1 MSPGPV
7 GSRVE
12 QLAQALA
19 ERIVPLVI
27 DAIDIDAILD
37 RVDIEKIIDRVD
49 INKVVNRVDIDEVL
63 DRVDIEK
70 IIDRVDIQ
78 KIIERVD
85 VNAIVNEIDIDALV
99 EQTELG
105 SIIAR
110 STTGILTE
118 ILDVIRSQG
127 VGLDD
132 FILRWGNRLVGRGR
146 KIADWPEGPAL
157 LVGPKAVMAPGMT
170 P

>member
-1 MSPGPV
+1 MSSHPI

-19 ERIVPLVI
+19 ERIVPLII
-27 DAIDIDAILD
+27 DAIDINAIVEK
-37 RVDIEKIIDRVD
+37 VDIEQVIDRVD
-49 INKVVNRVDIDEVL
+49 INKIVSRVDLNAIVDN
-63 DRVDIEK
+63 VDIEK

-78 KIIERVD
+78 KVIERVD
-85 VNAIVNEIDIDALV
+85 INAIVNEIDIDALV

-105 SIIAR
+105 SIIAH

-118 ILDVIRSQG
+118 VLDVIRAHG

-132 FILRWGNRLVGRGR
+132 FVLRWGNRLVGRRR
-146 KIADWPEGPAL
+146 KIADWPKGPPL
-157 LVGPKAVMAPGMT
+157 LVEPKVPA
-170 P
+170 

>member
-1 MSPGPV
+1 MSPGPLT
-7 GSRVE
+7 SRME
-12 QLAQALA
+12 QLAQAMA

-27 DAIDIDAILD
+27 DAIDIDSLLD
-37 RVDIEKIIDRVD
+37 RVDIEK
-49 INKVVNRVDIDEVL
+49 L
-63 DRVDIEK
+63 
-70 IIDRVDIQ
+70 
-78 KIIERVD
+78 IERVDVEKVIERVDVEKLIKRID

-110 STTGILTE
+110 STTGVLTE
-118 ILDVIRSQG
+118 VLDVIRSQG

-132 FILRWGNRLVGRGR
+132 FVLRWGNRLIGR
-146 KIADWPEGPAL
+146 KVADWPDGPPL
-157 LVGPKAVMAPGMT
+157 LVEPKPAPA

>member
-19 ERIVPLVI
+19 ERIVPLVL
-27 DAIDIDAILD
+27 DAIDLDAILD
-37 RVDIEKIIDRVD
+37 RVDIEK
-49 INKVVNRVDIDEVL
+49 L
-63 DRVDIEK
+63 
-70 IIDRVDIQ
+70 
-78 KIIERVD
+78 IERVD
-85 VNAIVNEIDIDALV
+85 LNKVVSRVDLNEVVQRIDIDQVIERVDLQKVIEKVDINSIVNEIDIDALV

-132 FILRWGNRLVGRGR
+132 FVLRWGNRLIGRRRRIVG
-146 KIADWPEGPAL
+146 WPEGPPL
-157 LVGPKAVMAPGMT
+157 LVEPKVSPQAVTA
-170 P
+170 

>member
-1 MSPGPV
+1 MSPNPI

-19 ERIVPLVI
+19 ERLVPLIV
-27 DAIDIDAILD
+27 DAIDIDAVLD
-37 RVDIEKIIDRVD
+37 KVDVEKIIERVDIDKVVERVDIEKLIDRVD
-49 INKVVNRVDIDEVL
+49 V
-63 DRVDIEK
+63 
-70 IIDRVDIQ
+70 Q

-85 VNAIVNEIDIDALV
+85 INAIVNEIDIDALV

-118 ILDVIRSQG
+118 VLDVIRAQG

-132 FILRWGNRLVGRGR
+132 FILRWGNRLVWRR
-146 KIADWPEGPAL
+146 KRVANWPEGPPL
-157 LVGPKAVMAPGMT
+157 LVPPKAA
-170 P
+170 

>member
-1 MSPGPV
+1 VSPGPV
-7 GSRVE
+7 SSRVE

-27 DAIDIDAILD
+27 DAIDIDSILNRVD
-37 RVDIEKIIDRVD
+37 IDKLIDRVDVDKVISRVDIEKVVERVD
-49 INKVVNRVDIDEVL
+49 IAKLVD
-63 DRVDIEK
+63 
-70 IIDRVDIQ
+70 
-78 KIIERVD
+78 RVD

-118 ILDVIRSQG
+118 VLDVIRSQG

-132 FILRWGNRLVGRGR
+132 FILRWGNKLIGRGR
-146 KIADWPEGPAL
+146 KVADWPEGPPL
-157 LVGPKAVMAPGMT
+157 LVEPKVAMGG
-170 P
+170 

>member
-7 GSRVE
+7 GSAVE

-19 ERIVPLVI
+19 DRIVPLVI
-27 DAIDIDAILD
+27 DAIDIDA
-37 RVDIEKIIDRVD
+37 
-49 INKVVNRVDIDEVL
+49 VL
-63 DRVDIEK
+63 DRVD
-70 IIDRVDIQ
+70 VN

-85 VNAIVNEIDIDALV
+85 VNEVVSRVDIEKVVERVDIEKVIERVDINKIVSEIDIDSLV

-132 FILRWGNRLVGRGR
+132 FILRWGNRLVGRR
-146 KIADWPEGPAL
+146 KRIADWPEGPPL
-157 LVGPKAVMAPGMT
+157 LVEPEVTA
-170 P
+170 

>member
-27 DAIDIDAILD
+27 DAIDINAILD
-37 RVDIEKIIDRVD
+37 RIDVDKIIDRVD
-49 INKVVNRVDIDEVL
+49 VDKVIS
-63 DRVDIEK
+63 RVDIEK
-70 IIDRVDIQ
+70 VVERVDIEKLIQ
-78 KIIERVD
+78 RVD
-85 VNAIVNEIDIDALV
+85 INAIVNEIDIDALV

-132 FILRWGNRLVGRGR
+132 FVLRWGNRLVGRR
-146 KIADWPEGPAL
+146 KRIADWPEGPPLL
-157 LVGPKAVMAPGMT
+157 LVPEVTA
-170 P
+170 

>member
-12 QLAQALA
+12 QLAQAIA
-19 ERIVPLVI
+19 ERVVPLVL
-27 DAIDIDAILD
+27 DAIDLNAIID
-37 RVDIEKIIDRVD
+37 RVDIDRLIDRVD
-49 INKVVNRVDIDEVL
+49 INKVVG
-63 DRVDIEK
+63 RVDIEAVVE
-70 IIDRVDIQ
+70 RVDIQ
-78 KIIERVD
+78 KVIERID
-85 VNAIVNEIDIDALV
+85 INSIVNEIDIDALV

-132 FILRWGNRLVGRGR
+132 FILRWGNRLIGRRR
-146 KIADWPEGPAL
+146 KIADWPQGPPL
-157 LVGPKAVMAPGMT
+157 LVEPKVAAGG
-170 P
+170 

>member
-19 ERIVPLVI
+19 ERIVPLVL
-27 DAIDIDAILD
+27 DAIDINAILD
-37 RVDIEKIIDRVD
+37 RIDVNKIIDRVD
-49 INKVVNRVDIDEVL
+49 VDKVIS
-63 DRVDIEK
+63 RVDIEK
-70 IIDRVDIQ
+70 VVERVDIEKLIQ
-78 KIIERVD
+78 RVD
-85 VNAIVNEIDIDALV
+85 INAIVNEIDIDALV

-132 FILRWGNRLVGRGR
+132 FVLRWGNRLVGRR
-146 KIADWPEGPAL
+146 KRIADWPEGPPLL
-157 LVGPKAVMAPGMT
+157 LVPEVTA
-170 P
+170 

>member
-1 MSPGPV
+1 MSGNPL

-19 ERIVPLVI
+19 ERIVPLIV
-27 DAIDIDAILD
+27 DAIDIDALLD
-37 RVDIEKIIDRVD
+37 KVDVNKIVSKVDVDKIVSQVDVEKVIERVDVEKIIERVD
-49 INKVVNRVDIDEVL
+49 V
-63 DRVDIEK
+63 
-70 IIDRVDIQ
+70 Q

-85 VNAIVNEIDIDALV
+85 INAIVDEIDIDALV

-110 STTGILTE
+110 STTGVLTE
-118 ILDVIRSQG
+118 ILDVVRAQG

-132 FILRWGNRLVGRGR
+132 FVMRWGNRLIGRGKR
-146 KIADWPEGPAL
+146 VARWPEGPPL
-157 LVGPKAVMAPGMT
+157 LVGPGT
-170 P
+170 GTQ

>member
-7 GSRVE
+7 GSRME

-19 ERIVPLVI
+19 ERIVPLVL
-27 DAIDIDAILD
+27 DAIDLNAILD
-37 RVDIEKIIDRVD
+37 RVDIEKVIDRVD
-49 INKVVNRVDIDEVL
+49 INAVVNRVDIDEIL

-78 KIIERVD
+78 KVIDRVD
-85 VNAIVNEIDIDALV
+85 INAIVNEIDIDALV

-132 FILRWGNRLVGRGR
+132 FILRWGNRLIGRG
-146 KIADWPEGPAL
+146 KKVADWP
-157 LVGPKAVMAPGMT
+157 VGPPLLCAPKV
-170 P
+170 PA

>member
-12 QLAQALA
+12 QLAQAIA

-37 RVDIEKIIDRVD
+37 KVDIEKLIDRVDVDKVISRVDIEKVVERVD
-49 INKVVNRVDIDEVL
+49 IAKLV
-63 DRVDIEK
+63 
-70 IIDRVDIQ
+70 
-78 KIIERVD
+78 ERVD

-99 EQTELG
+99 EQTEIG

-118 ILDVIRSQG
+118 VLDVIRSQG

-132 FILRWGNRLVGRGR
+132 FVNRWGNRLIGRGR
-146 KIADWPEGPAL
+146 KIADWPEGPPL
-157 LVGPKAVMAPGMT
+157 LVEPKPVAGA
-170 P
+170 

>member
-1 MSPGPV
+1 MSPNPIGT
-7 GSRVE
+7 RME

-19 ERIVPLVI
+19 ERIVPAVL
-27 DAIDIDAILD
+27 DAIDIDSIID
-37 RVDIEKIIDRVD
+37 RVDIEKLIDRVD
-49 INKVVNRVDIDEVL
+49 IDKIVSRVDVDAIINKVDV
-63 DRVDIEK
+63 EK
-70 IIDRVDIQ
+70 IIERVDVQ

-85 VNAIVNEIDIDALV
+85 INKIDIDALV

-110 STTGILTE
+110 STTGIVTE
-118 ILDVIRSQG
+118 VLDVIRAQG

-132 FILRWGNRLVGRGR
+132 FIFRWGNRLVGRR
-146 KIADWPEGPAL
+146 RRIADWPEGPPL
-157 LVGPKAVMAPGMT
+157 LVGPKAPAASTTAPKAA

>member
-19 ERIVPLVI
+19 ERIVPLVL
-27 DAIDIDAILD
+27 DAIDLNAILD
-37 RVDIEKIIDRVD
+37 RVDVNKLIDRVDVDKVISRVDIEKVVERVD
-49 INKVVNRVDIDEVL
+49 INKLVERVDI
-63 DRVDIEK
+63 
-70 IIDRVDIQ
+70 
-78 KIIERVD
+78 
-85 VNAIVNEIDIDALV
+85 NAIVNEIDIDALV

-132 FILRWGNRLVGRGR
+132 FVLRWGNRLVGRR
-146 KIADWPEGPAL
+146 KRIADWPEGPPL
-157 LVGPKAVMAPGMT
+157 LVEPKVTA
-170 P
+170 

>member
-1 MSPGPV
+1 VSPGPV

-37 RVDIEKIIDRVD
+37 RIDVDKLIDRVD
-49 INKVVNRVDIDEVL
+49 VDKVIS
-63 DRVDIEK
+63 RVDIEK
-70 IIDRVDIQ
+70 VVERVDIA
-78 KIIERVD
+78 KLVERVD
-85 VNAIVNEIDIDALV
+85 INAIVNEIDIDALV

-110 STTGILTE
+110 STTGVLTE
-118 ILDVIRSQG
+118 VLDVIRSQG

-146 KIADWPEGPAL
+146 RIADWPEGPPL
-157 LVGPKAVMAPGMT
+157 LVEREAT
-170 P
+170 T

>member
-1 MSPGPV
+1 VSPSPV

-27 DAIDIDAILD
+27 DAIDIDSILD
-37 RVDIEKIIDRVD
+37 RVDIDKLIDRVD
-49 INKVVNRVDIDEVL
+49 VDKVIS
-63 DRVDIEK
+63 RVDIEK
-70 IIDRVDIQ
+70 VVERVDIA
-78 KIIERVD
+78 KLVERVD
-85 VNAIVNEIDIDALV
+85 VNAIVNEIDIGALV

-118 ILDVIRSQG
+118 VLDVIRSQG

-132 FILRWGNRLVGRGR
+132 FILRWGNKLIGRGR
-146 KIADWPEGPAL
+146 KVADWPEGPPL
-157 LVGPKAVMAPGMT
+157 LVEPKVAMGG
-170 P
+170 

>member
-19 ERIVPLVI
+19 ERIVPLVL
-27 DAIDIDAILD
+27 DAIDLNAILD
-37 RVDIEKIIDRVD
+37 RIDVNELIDRVD
-49 INKVVNRVDIDEVL
+49 INKVVS
-63 DRVDIEK
+63 RVDIEK
-70 IIDRVDIQ
+70 VVERVDIEKVIQ
-78 KIIERVD
+78 RVD
-85 VNAIVNEIDIDALV
+85 INAIVNEIDIDALV
-99 EQTELG
+99 EQTEIG

-132 FILRWGNRLVGRGR
+132 FTLRWGNRLIGRGKR
-146 KIADWPEGPAL
+146 IADWPDGPPL
-157 LVGPKAVMAPGMT
+157 LVEPKVTA
-170 P
+170 

>member
-1 MSPGPV
+1 MSSNPV
-7 GSRVE
+7 GARME

-27 DAIDIDAILD
+27 EAIDIDALID
-37 RVDIEKIIDRVD
+37 RVDIDKVVSRVDVDKVIGKVDVDAIIDRVDVEKIIERVDVEKIIDRVD
-49 INKVVNRVDIDEVL
+49 IN
-63 DRVDIEK
+63 
-70 IIDRVDIQ
+70 
-78 KIIERVD
+78 
-85 VNAIVNEIDIDALV
+85 AIVEKVDIDALV

-118 ILDVIRSQG
+118 ILDVIRAQG

-132 FILRWGNRLVGRGR
+132 FIFRWANRLVGRR
-146 KIADWPEGPAL
+146 RRIAQWPEGPPL
-157 LVGPKAVMAPGMT
+157 LVAPKAAAGA
-170 P
+170 